1 VPQRVTKLR
10 IFAASPG
17 DVTEERI
24 RLKEVVDE
32 LNVMLAH
39 ENLVLELV
47 RWETHTWPGFG
58 ADAQAVIN
66 SQLEPYD
73 IFLGIMWG
81 RLGTPTG
88 RSLSGTV
95 EEFEQ
100 AYDLWRTHGRPMIMF
115 YFNTAAPQSKDI
127 EQVRAVAAFREI
139 LETKKGSFYW
149 RYTGADEF
157 ERDVRLHLYQQVLA
171 LVQTAPPAGAAAETL
186 GAQPAIAPRL
196 QDEPSGVQAKLAAAA
211 FLAPDEGVAALVNA
225 ETQVRTPGFVQPG
238 VSMPTLIVVTNR
250 RILWWFLPAPGRLR
264 DPQSTWSLAYEQIAK
279 VRYSRTRTDPF
290 GPKLRITHKVPTE
303 PKTILSFKLQP
314 RANADAIAS
323 YIRSRV
329 D

>member
-17 DVTEERI
+17 DVAEERM
-24 RLKEVVDE
+24 RLNRVVDE
-32 LNVMLAH
+32 LNRMLAH

-47 RWETHTWPGFG
+47 RWETHAWPGFG

-66 SQLEPYD
+66 TQIEPYD
-73 IFLGIMWG
+73 IFVGIMWG

-115 YFNTAAPQSKDI
+115 YFNTASPQSKDI

-139 LETKKGSFYW
+139 LGRKKGSFYW
-149 RYTGADEF
+149 TYTGANEF

-171 LVQTAPPAGAAAETL
+171 LVQKAPPAGAAAEKL
-186 GAQPAIAPRL
+186 GAQPAIAPRI
-196 QDEPSGVQAKLAAAA
+196 QDRPYGVQAKLTSAA

-225 ETQVRTPGFVQPG
+225 ETQVRTPSFTKSG
-238 VSMPTLIVVTNR
+238 VSAPTLIVVTNR
-250 RILWWFLPAPGRLR
+250 RILWWFLPAPGQVK
-264 DPQSTWSLAYEQIAK
+264 DPQFTWSLAYEQIAK
-279 VRYSRTRTDPF
+279 VHYSNNPIDAFR
-290 GPKLRITHKVPTE
+290 PKLKITHKLPTE
-303 PKTILSFKLQP
+303 PKTVSSFKLKP
-314 RANADAIAS
+314 PADADVIAS
-323 YIRSRV
+323 YVRSRV
-329 D
+329 H